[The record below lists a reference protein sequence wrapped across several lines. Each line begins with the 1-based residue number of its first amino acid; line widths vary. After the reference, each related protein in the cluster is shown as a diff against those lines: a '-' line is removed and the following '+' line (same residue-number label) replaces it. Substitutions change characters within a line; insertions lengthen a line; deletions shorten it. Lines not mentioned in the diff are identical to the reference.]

1 MLERRRKARYG
12 ALADDEVAGDDVE
25 LSGMGHGRD
34 EESGL
39 GPQENGVM
47 SLEQEVDNW
56 DENAVDRWDE
66 EDGLDEH
73 GNGVRDQKAGGA
85 GATAGIDEGKKR
97 SD

>member
-1 MLERRRKARYG
+1 MLERRRRARYG
-12 ALADDEVAGDDVE
+12 ALADGEGAGEDVE
-25 LSGMGHGRD
+25 LGVVGGQGND

-39 GPQENGVM
+39 GPQETGVM

-56 DENAVDRWDE
+56 DENAVDNWDD

-73 GNGVRDQKAGGA
+73 GHGTSDQKA
-85 GATAGIDEGKKR
+85 TAAPVGNGEGKKR